1 MRIRIIFISMI
12 ILSFLN
18 SYSQTFAKRSHAE
31 FGIGF
36 GKRAY
41 INSKS
46 GVLRSTSYINHVVK
60 INNVI
65 AIRHGLDVIYWD
77 KTFDG
82 KNFGTGSGYLLTST
96 SYEHFAYGYLLGLDV
111 VMNRI
116 TFQMGLGKYLY
127 YNQMAIH
134 NYQFYSKLG
143 FKYKISNTF
152 YFNGA
157 IRGHGIIADYVDFG
171 IGIKIGDKKL

>member
-1 MRIRIIFISMI
+1 MRSIIVFV
-12 ILSFLN
+12 ILLICN
-18 SYSQTFAKRSHAE
+18 HDLHSQSFAKRSHAE
-31 FGIGF
+31 FGIGI
-36 GKRAY
+36 GRRAY

-46 GVLRSTSYINHVVK
+46 AMLRSTTYANHIFK

-65 AIRHGLDVIYWD
+65 SIRHGLDVIYWE
-77 KTFDG
+77 KTFDD
-82 KNFGTGSGYLLTST
+82 KNFGTGSGYVLTST

-116 TFQMGLGKYLY
+116 TFQMGAGKYLY

-171 IGIKIGDKKL
+171 IGIKIKDKKL

>member
-1 MRIRIIFISMI
+1 MFFLIICIC
-12 ILSFLN
+12 N
-18 SYSQTFAKRSHAE
+18 SYAQSFMQRSHIE
-31 FGIGF
+31 LGIGF
-36 GKRAY
+36 GRRAY

-46 GVLRSTSYINHVVK
+46 AMLRSTTYANHIFK

-77 KTFDG
+77 KKFDG
-82 KNFGTGSGYLLTST
+82 KNFGTGSGYVLTST

-116 TFQMGLGKYLY
+116 TLQLGSGKYLY
-127 YNQMAIH
+127 YKQMGIH

-143 FKYKISNTF
+143 FKFRINNTL
-152 YFNGA
+152 YLNGA

-171 IGIKIGDKKL
+171 IGIKIRDRKL